1 MKREITLRISEKSCP
16 TERAKV
22 HNEIIETFLCGLVGF
37 VVGFET
43 TDPAEQLLLP
53 TERAKATK
61 KSLKPSLAA
70 WWTLWDLNWLWSAL
84 KDKSRGAP
92 LTSQKQFKK

>member
-1 MKREITLRISEKSCP
+1 MKREFTLRISEKGCP
-16 TERAKV
+16 TERAKAPKKSLKPSFV
-22 HNEIIETFLCGLVGF
+22 GSAGFVGSMLV

-53 TERAKATK
+53 TERAKATR

-84 KDKSRGAP
+84 KDKSRGAH
-92 LTSQKQFKK
+92 